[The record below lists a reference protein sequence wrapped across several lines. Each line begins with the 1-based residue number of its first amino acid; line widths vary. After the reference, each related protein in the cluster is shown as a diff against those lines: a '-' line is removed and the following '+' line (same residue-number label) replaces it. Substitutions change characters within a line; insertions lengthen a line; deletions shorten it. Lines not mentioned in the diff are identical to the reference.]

1 MSLPSYS
8 FGVGVQNV
16 RDGMCDGLCHIGLL
30 QPLTPLHIQRIVDA
44 VDMHVIALLPS
55 VVDVSTLLQQ
65 IQSDLRG
72 YAVVFKNA
80 NLEVEDSFASGWSHV
95 QLILSRRTGRDITHA
110 VLGKGTTVE
119 DLVTFLEK
127 IEMDVG

>member
-8 FGVGVQNV
+8 FGIGVQNV
-16 RDGMCDGLCHIGLL
+16 SDGLCDGLCHIGLL
-30 QPLTPLHIQRIVDA
+30 QPLTPLHIQRIIDA

-55 VVDVSTLLQQ
+55 IVDVSTLLSQ

-72 YAVVFKNA
+72 SAVVFKNA
-80 NLEVEDSFASGWSHV
+80 NLEEEDSFARGWSHV
-95 QLILSRRTGRDITHA
+95 QLILSRRMGQEICHA

-119 DLVTFLEK
+119 DLVAFLE
-127 IEMDVG
+127 